1 MCCKEVRSG
10 SCASPTQTIYPQDC
24 SKSFR
29 SSLSGRHSNDR
40 QGMAFLKVWMAPC
53 SYQCHTEEGRS
64 HCSFSNSFGTRVLMG
79 LATAPRT
86 HVTNSV
92 LHCTATSP
100 ETLKN
105 RTKRRYADVPCKKCW
120 WTNVSASCKKWPKR
134 HGRLCGVYLVEPSR
148 FASNDW
154 VFSRSNRTIKH
165 TSFTA
170 SDLTNTQENSGFDQ

>member
-1 MCCKEVRSG
+1 MLTFLVRCKEVRSG
-10 SCASPTQTIYPQDC
+10 SCVSPTQTIYPQDC
-24 SKSFR
+24 SKSFY

-64 HCSFSNSFGTRVLMG
+64 HCSFSNSFGTRVSMG

-100 ETLKN
+100 ETLKKWDE
-105 RTKRRYADVPCKKCW
+105 TKIRRCSLQEVLMNKRQCELPKVTETPRPSVRRVPSLREW
-120 WTNVSASCKKWPKR
+120 DPVRPPWIYS
-134 HGRLCGVYLVEPSR
+134 
-148 FASNDW
+148 
-154 VFSRSNRTIKH
+154 VFTRC
-165 TSFTA
+165 
-170 SDLTNTQENSGFDQ
+170 LNTFYNKQ